1 VIIRPAGETDRQ
13 AIAKLHAASWRDSY
27 SDVIAADYLANIDAN
42 MARHWSGLALGE
54 GDLLLLAERD
64 GEPVGFIL
72 AWDGEP
78 AWVNTLHVLPQ
89 HRSEGIGLALMA
101 EVARRLQAQ
110 GRSGLYLDVLTTNAR
125 AIAFYRRLGGVAGG
139 VKDKLV
145 GGRMLPNLRIDF
157 PDLGTIIAG
166 S

>member
-1 VIIRPAGETDRQ
+1 MIIRPAGETDRQ

-27 SDVIAADYLANIDAN
+27 ADVIAPDYLAAIDAN
-42 MARHWSGLALGE
+42 MTRHWSGLEPGE
-54 GDLLLLAERD
+54 GDVLLLAEAP
-64 GEPVGFIL
+64 EPLGFIL

-78 AWVNTLHVLPQ
+78 AWVNTLHVMPA
-89 HRSEGIGLALMA
+89 HRSEGIGVALMA
-101 EVARRLQAQ
+101 EAARRFRAQ
-110 GRSGLYLDVLTTNAR
+110 GRSRLYLDVLTTNAR

>member
-1 VIIRPAGETDRQ
+1 VTIRPAGDADRQ

-27 SDVIAADYLANIDAN
+27 ADVIAPDYLAAVDAN
-42 MARHWSGLALGE
+42 MTRHWSGLALGA
-54 GDLLLLAERD
+54 GDLLLLAEAD
-64 GEPVGFIL
+64 EPVGFIL

-89 HRSEGIGLALMA
+89 HRSAGIGLALMA
-101 EVARRLQAQ
+101 EAARRFRAR
-110 GRSGLYLDVLTTNAR
+110 GRSSLYLDVLTTNTR
-125 AIAFYRRLGGVAGG
+125 AIAFYRRLGGVPGA

-157 PDLGTIIAG
+157 PDLGTIIAA